1 MSDVLD
7 RVRAQM
13 EHFKATV
20 WLDAQLTARTDSDW
34 SEKLVIGIGRVQL
47 QLSVRLRNGGVFPVM
62 RVCSSSHITD
72 PTAVAQIGGMLIQ
85 FSNLMTQIQALAPE
99 VPSVSKEQPEAVG

>member
-20 WLDAQLTARTDSDW
+20 CPDAW
-34 SEKLVIGIGRVQL
+34 IGRNQVTGWL
-47 QLSVRLRNGGVFPVM
+47 CLELNGAPFLKVTVGWNEREVLTTSVLMGRFPQDMPPVDIA
-62 RVCSSSHITD
+62 R
-72 PTAVAQIGGMLIQ
+72 AGGMLIQ
-85 FSNLMTQIQALAPE
+85 LSNLMTQIQALAPE
-99 VPSVSKEQPEAVG
+99 VPSVSEEQPAAVG